1 MVALVAGDV
10 TVTVN
15 ERRIYGTG
23 KKRRNR
29 VTLAY
34 GDGAKTY
41 PAGGIP
47 MPVLGI
53 FGMTRQLDY
62 LAVIDQSGDGFV
74 YKYDATN
81 NKMKI
86 YAEQAVATNAPLL
99 EATTALAPAAT
110 TIVCEAVGW

>member
-1 MVALVAGDV
+1 MVALASTDV

-29 VTLAY
+29 VTLTY

-41 PAGGIP
+41 PTGGVP
-47 MPVLGI
+47 MPAQGS

-62 LAVIDQSGDGFV
+62 LSVIDQSVADGFV
-74 YKYDATN
+74 YKYDVTN
-81 NKMKI
+81 KFKI
-86 YAEQAVATNAPLL
+86 FVEQAVGTNTPLA